1 MKQQLIKIT
10 PVGEMFFRDTMNM
23 TMGESNWIISNRIPS
38 LSVFYGALTSMQLRE
53 GKFVDVLELI
63 KEANKEK
70 NKDIRNKKQQ
80 EIDQLLKSKIK
91 IHGIYLADET
101 NLYMP
106 TPLDLFLDE
115 DYRIKLGEDKED
127 GIYIPEEEYY
137 NDDEE
142 WHMAE
147 NTFIS
152 LKDYMRYRK
161 NEGIKNIRVK
171 QYEEFFDYYHKV
183 GISRKEDRT
192 IEEGKLYFTDMVSFK
207 NKEMGY
213 VLQVE
218 CEDFEVPEE
227 GKLIQLGGE
236 RKTAI
241 VKNYS
246 NRQWKRLEEKN
257 QLIERK
263 DKVKLIFTASF
274 VLAEGK
280 EEIFE
285 KSQITILNSAIGKLD
300 YVGGYNM
307 AISSQKEIRKAIPA
321 GSVFI
326 LDISK
331 CQEEDLYS
339 YIRKNINIGEN
350 DKKFISFLLQDV
362 N

>member
-1 MKQQLIKIT
+1 MKWQLIKIT

-53 GKFVDVLELI
+53 GKFVDVLKLI

-70 NKDIRNKKQQ
+70 DTNIRNKKQQ
-80 EIDQLLKSKIK
+80 KIDQLLKSKIT

-101 NLYMP
+101 NLYMQ
-106 TPLDLFLDE
+106 TPLDLFFDE
-115 DYRIKLGEDKED
+115 KHRMKLGEDRKD

-161 NEGIKNIRVK
+161 NEGIKNIKVK

-192 IEEGKLYFTDMVSFK
+192 IEESNLYFTDMVSFK

-218 CEDFEVPEE
+218 CEDH
-227 GKLIQLGGE
+227 
-236 RKTAI
+236 RA
-241 VKNYS
+241 Y
-246 NRQWKRLEEKN
+246 
-257 QLIERK
+257 
-263 DKVKLIFTASF
+263 
-274 VLAEGK
+274 
-280 EEIFE
+280 
-285 KSQITILNSAIGKLD
+285 
-300 YVGGYNM
+300 
-307 AISSQKEIRKAIPA
+307 
-321 GSVFI
+321 
-326 LDISK
+326 
-331 CQEEDLYS
+331 
-339 YIRKNINIGEN
+339 
-350 DKKFISFLLQDV
+350 
-362 N
+362 